1 MLAPPFALAS
11 ALTGVGLALVLA
23 SSAAAQEDEITFFSA
38 PDFAGQSFTTRE
50 DLADTRAAIPF
61 QPLSAKVTGYWDIC
75 GAPEFTN
82 PCTVLRRDTPNF
94 DYVPA
99 RVGAESFEVRSIF
112 ATYRGVEGDAAAAE
126 PLLELYARREFM
138 GLRLS
143 VSEAAPELEAP
154 GEGGAPLSA
163 HVTGAWQLC
172 EGVAFTGRCVVLEAD
187 RIGFEPAELP
197 PVIRSARPAP

>member
-1 MLAPPFALAS
+1 MPAS
-11 ALTGVGLALVLA
+11 SFVPGATLIGVGLAMVLV
-23 SSAAAQEDEITFFSA
+23 SSAGAQEDEITFFSA
-38 PDFAGQSFTTRE
+38 PDFAGQSFTTRD
-50 DLADTRAAIPF
+50 DLADTKAVIPF
-61 QPLSAKVTGYWDIC
+61 QPLSARVTGYWDIC

-99 RVGAESFEVRSIF
+99 RVGAESFEVRSAF
-112 ATYRGVEGDAAAAE
+112 ATYRGVEGDAPKE

-143 VSEAAPELEAP
+143 VSAATPELQAP

-172 EGVAFTGRCVVLEAD
+172 EGVAFTGRCVVLQAD

>member
-1 MLAPPFALAS
+1 MLSSHPTLVS
-11 ALTGVGLALVLA
+11 ALVGAGFALVLS

-38 PDFAGQSFTTRE
+38 PDFAGERFTTRD
-50 DLADTRAAIPF
+50 DLADTKAAIPF
-61 QPLSAKVTGYWDIC
+61 QPLSAKVVGYWDIC

-99 RVGAESFEVRSIF
+99 RVGAETFEVRSIF
-112 ATYRGVEGDAAAAE
+112 ATYRGVEGDAPAE

-143 VSEAAPELEAP
+143 IDEATPDLQAP
-154 GEGGAPLSA
+154 GEGG
-163 HVTGAWQLC
+163 
-172 EGVAFTGRCVVLEAD
+172 
-187 RIGFEPAELP
+187 
-197 PVIRSARPAP
+197 